1 MYPFKTVTYM
11 AKMVIFEDVLS
22 CETCANTFRIL
33 EHTLVHFGLVSVCVL
48 FSVDAAQLRWPV
60 SH

>member
-1 MYPFKTVTYM
+1 MYPFGTYM
-11 AKMVIFEDVLS
+11 GKMGIFEDVPS
-22 CETCANTFRIL
+22 CETSAHTFRIL

-48 FSVDAAQLRWPV
+48 FTVDAAQLRWPV